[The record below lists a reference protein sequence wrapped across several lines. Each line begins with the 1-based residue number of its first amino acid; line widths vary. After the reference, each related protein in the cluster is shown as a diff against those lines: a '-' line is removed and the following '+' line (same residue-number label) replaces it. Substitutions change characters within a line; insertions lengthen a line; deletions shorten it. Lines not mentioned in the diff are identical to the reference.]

1 MTATRL
7 IGPLICT
14 NDGETWARLLIRVFG
29 LHARSQQA
37 LSPRQIE
44 QLWGVPGREGE
55 LRYYETPGTDA
66 GVFTLQLA
74 GAAEQPTI
82 RDPGSGYDADA
93 LKVIDFYTPDF
104 EVAEQRLG
112 DAGFA
117 LKGEIADYELPA
129 GPIREGHLWGPDGVV
144 CALIGGA
151 KAFLEGFVS
160 VTDAPFSEVMS
171 VSAPVSDQ
179 VAVLEFYQVLGLKE
193 LYRYGVDSESFQR
206 LVGSD
211 EPIRIA
217 AVNMGS
223 ENRAPYVG
231 TIDYALPPGYS
242 RSLAGSAA
250 LPRRGLAGLVLAT
263 DDLDITLAAVRD
275 AGLVIRAEGSG
286 ASLGV
291 LFEGR
296 SACVLGPHGVSHLLL
311 ERGSASVV

>member
-14 NDGETWARLLIRVFG
+14 DDGETWARLLTHVFG
-29 LHARSQQA
+29 LCARGQQA
-37 LSPRQIE
+37 LSALQIE
-44 QLWGVPGREGE
+44 QLWGVADNEGE

-66 GVFTLQLA
+66 GIFTLQLA
-74 GAAEQPTI
+74 RAATQPTI

-104 EVAEQRLG
+104 DVAEQRLS

-129 GPIREGHLWGPDGVV
+129 GRIREGHLWGPDGVV

-151 KAFLEGFVS
+151 KDFLEGFVS

-179 VAVLEFYQVLGLKE
+179 AAVLEFYRVLGLKE

-211 EPIRIA
+211 EPIKIS

-223 ENRAPYVG
+223 ENSAPYVG

-242 RSLAGSAA
+242 RSLAGAA
-250 LPRRGLAGLVLAT
+250 GLPRRGLAGLVLAT
-263 DDLDITLAAVRD
+263 DDLDHSMAAVRD
-275 AGLVIRAEGSG
+275 AGLVIPAEGSG
-286 ASLGV
+286 ASPGV
-291 LFEGR
+291 MVEGR
-296 SACVLGPHGVSHLLL
+296 SACVLGPHGVSHWLI
-311 ERGSASVV
+311 ES